1 MWFIRCPPLR
11 RVSWM
16 NICLALLRDRERVDE
31 GKDAPKCVGA
41 SLSLRTGE
49 RWECGLPKMRWS
61 FTRFVLKSGRASAGT
76 EFRNC
81 APGRW
86 GLGLQLLG
94 RMGEWSWLAAAGPA
108 WVGGVPGPAGL
119 SRPVYGAARGP
130 SALPSAITLT
140 FASRSG
146 SSSGALV
153 LGCSLGS
160 LAFEPCPSSAFVR
173 RGPPGG
179 KTYAYPEGH
188 PHW

>member
-1 MWFIRCPPLR
+1 MPKMRWCFTRFR
-11 RVSWM
+11 HAART
-16 NICLALLRDRERVDE
+16 AR
-31 GKDAPKCVGA
+31 GGPKCVGA
-41 SLSLRTGE
+41 SLGSGMPARQNRRTGASGGGGPKCVGTLLIL
-49 RWECGLPKMRWS
+49 RRPRLSSSGGKGL
-61 FTRFVLKSGRASAGT
+61 GGT

-119 SRPVYGAARGP
+119 SRPVYGAAWGP